1 MALGSPAKHAALPL
15 GIAVRRYTPDA
26 LDRELRYA
34 LYSVLAVVVTLIFF
48 FPLFWGLSTSLRPP
62 LETFTVNGFGI
73 PWIDFTPTLDNW
85 IDQLEVPETQHALY
99 NSTLIA
105 TLATLLA
112 LLLGTPAAYGLARFR
127 FVIVPNR
134 DLTIMFLAQRI
145 LPPVATVIPFY
156 LMMGV
161 LGLLDTHL
169 GLILINATFILPFVV
184 VILRQ
189 GFLDLPIELEE
200 SALVDGANHFGAFL
214 RISLPLVAPVVAA
227 TGLIIFG
234 RAWNEFL
241 FALAIASK
249 GAITIPVHMAG
260 TAGTRGVY
268 FWYLAVRQMIA
279 ILPPV
284 LIALIAQR
292 YIVRGLTM
300 GAIRD

>member
-1 MALGSPAKHAALPL
+1 MALGNPSGRVALPL
-15 GIAVRRYTPDA
+15 GISLQRYTPGA
-26 LDRELRYA
+26 IDRQLRYT
-34 LYSVLAVVVTLIFF
+34 LWSLLAIVITMIFL

-85 IDQLEVPETQHALY
+85 IDQLKVPETQAALY
-99 NSTLIA
+99 NSTIIA
-105 TLATLLA
+105 TFATLLA
-112 LLLGTPAAYGLARFR
+112 LAIGTPAAYGLARFR
-127 FVIVPNR
+127 FVLPPNR
-134 DLTIMFLAQRI
+134 DITIFFLAQRI

-156 LMMGV
+156 LMMGA

-169 GLILINATFILPFVV
+169 GLVLVNATFILPFVV

-189 GFLDLPIELEE
+189 GFLDLPVELEE
-200 SALVDGANHFGAFL
+200 SALVDGADHFRAFM
-214 RISLPLVAPVVAA
+214 RIALPLVAPAIAA

-300 GAIRD
+300 GAIRG